1 MSTTIVHTSCD
12 NTTPARIT
20 ISGRVLVQNGNP
32 AVGVTVNARERGLR
46 SGIVLASAPTGRFGD
61 YSLAFMIAGMT
72 GIMAAA
78 ISLLIDRDTR
88 GEEVP
93 EPQPA

>member
-1 MSTTIVHTSCD
+1 M
-12 NTTPARIT
+12 
-20 ISGRVLVQNGNP
+20 
-32 AVGVTVNARERGLR
+32 RELQ
-46 SGIVLASAPTGRFGD
+46 GD

-78 ISLLIDRDTR
+78 ISLPIDRDTR

-93 EPQPA
+93 EP